1 MVFYKQRVSYTI
13 NEKCVPQ
20 VTPRGR
26 TVDYTLGSKYL
37 RATFNTFVLN
47 IGNKCIKN
55 RQDFIT
61 VVTLCKETK
70 CN

>member
-1 MVFYKQRVSYTI
+1 LYSDL
-13 NEKCVPQ
+13 E
-20 VTPRGR
+20 
-26 TVDYTLGSKYL
+26 DL
-37 RATFNTFVLN
+37 RATVNTFLLN